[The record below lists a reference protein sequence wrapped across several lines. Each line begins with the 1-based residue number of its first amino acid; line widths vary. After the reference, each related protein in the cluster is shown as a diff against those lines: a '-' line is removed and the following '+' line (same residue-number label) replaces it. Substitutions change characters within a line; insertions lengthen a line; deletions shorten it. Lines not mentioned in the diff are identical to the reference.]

1 MNRKNETLNE
11 DQESLLSNLYN
22 FNESLNENDKYF
34 DAISHLSTTNSF
46 RHNNKPMRN
55 TLNSVTSSSMIIP
68 NMITNN
74 QRINYNDINGLKPL
88 YIQVKPRQ
96 RRSTVPKRPTDQ
108 SSLKMLKDLLKNASG
123 KDLSKIPMPCNF
135 SEPLS
140 YLQRFTEILEYSH
153 LLDKAAECEDS
164 LEQLSY
170 VTAFIVSSAATSSER
185 KCKPFNPMLG
195 ETFECDRLDDLGW
208 RSIAEQVSHHP
219 PGLAFVCFFIL
230 ITEINFKAP

>member
-1 MNRKNETLNE
+1 
-11 DQESLLSNLYN
+11 
-22 FNESLNENDKYF
+22 
-34 DAISHLSTTNSF
+34 
-46 RHNNKPMRN
+46 
-55 TLNSVTSSSMIIP
+55 
-68 NMITNN
+68 MITSNFEHSIGK
-74 QRINYNDINGLKPL
+74 INYNDINSLKPL
-88 YIQVKPRQ
+88 YTQVKPRQ

-153 LLDKAAECEDS
+153 LLDKAAECEDP

-219 PGLAFVCFFIL
+219 PGSAFVKKFLIKLIIFSIL
-230 ITEINFKAP
+230 ECNSTEQDVQKRIQFN